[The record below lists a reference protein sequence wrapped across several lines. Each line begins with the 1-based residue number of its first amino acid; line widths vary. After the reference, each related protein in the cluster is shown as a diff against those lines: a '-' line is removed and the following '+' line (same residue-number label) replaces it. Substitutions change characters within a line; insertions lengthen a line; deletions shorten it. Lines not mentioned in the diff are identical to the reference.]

1 MCVSSKSSPKSCSL
15 LSAGAAKHLIKEN
28 SVSGLVYFVH
38 DIITRGVGNSSQQ
51 CQV

>member
-1 MCVSSKSSPKSCSL
+1 MRVSSRSSPKSRGL

-28 SVSGLVYFVH
+28 SASGLVYFVH
-38 DIITRGVGNSSQQ
+38 DIITRGLGNSSQQ